1 MKFKK
6 PTTEKIVEVLD
17 HLAQLLELRGENPFK
32 IRAYQRGARALEV
45 LSEPL
50 ERLVEE
56 GRLGDVEGVGK
67 AIEEKVTELVTTG
80 HLPYYEELVAFFPS
94 TLFELFELQGLGAKK
109 IKILY
114 DVLKV
119 SSIADLEAACKAGK
133 VAELAGFG
141 EKSAANFLKA
151 ITFYQEHAG
160 LFRIDQVMPLAEHLL
175 ADLRAHPDV
184 GQCQVAGSVRRC
196 KEALGDLD
204 LLVSSKNPEV
214 VSRFFVQHP
223 LVTEILAHGPTK
235 SSVQLARI
243 FHSSQSAAWPKP
255 MDTVSGSNSDQ
266 GGMHSY
272 SPDQNPSPSLSHQ
285 LFPAPRCESY
295 EISGLEGGV
304 QCDLRVVKPEEFPFA
319 LLYFTGSKEHNIRLR
334 SRALE
339 QGWSLNEYRYT
350 VEQGAAEPPSIHDES
365 ELYASLGLSYIPPE
379 LREDRGEI
387 AAAAAGTLPKLLEW
401 TELKGTFHCH
411 TTASDGKNTL
421 REMVLAAQ
429 ELGLDYLG
437 IADHSKSS
445 YQANG
450 LNEARL
456 LQQQEEIK
464 KLNNELA
471 PFRIFAGTE
480 CDILKDGALDFSDEV
495 LASLDYVVASVHS
508 SFGLSETAMTD
519 RLIRAIQNP
528 YVTMLGHL
536 TGRRFFSRDPYPVN
550 IPAVIEAAAA
560 TGTMIE
566 LNASPYRLDMDWRW
580 WSLAKEKGV
589 KCVINPDAHST
600 QGLQNLKYGCLI
612 ARKGWLTKEDV
623 VNTRSL
629 EKMIPLL
636 EEKRKRAL

>member
-1 MKFKK
+1 MSKR
-6 PTTEKIVEVLD
+6 EIDVVEVID
-17 HLAQLLELRGENPFK
+17 HLAQLLELRGENSFK
-32 IRAYQRGARALEV
+32 IRAYQRAARALETI
-45 LSEPL
+45 SEPL
-50 ERLVEE
+50 GRLVEE
-56 GRLGDVEGVGK
+56 GRLGDVEGIGK

-80 HLPYYEELVAFFPS
+80 HLPYYEELVASFPS
-94 TLFELFELQGLGAKK
+94 TLFELFKLQGLGAKK
-109 IKILY
+109 IKILH
-114 DVLKV
+114 DVLGV
-119 SSIADLEAACKAGK
+119 TSLADLEAACKECK

-141 EKSAANFLKA
+141 EKSAANILKA

-160 LFRIDQVMPLAEHLL
+160 LFRIDQIAPLAEHLL
-175 ADLRAHPDV
+175 EDLRAHPDV
-184 GQCQVAGSVRRC
+184 GQCQVAGSFRRS
-196 KEALGDLD
+196 KEELGDLD
-204 LLVSSKNPEV
+204 LLVSSKNPEA
-214 VSRFFVQHP
+214 VSQFFVQHP
-223 LVTEILAHGPTK
+223 LVQEVIAHGPTK
-235 SSVQLARI
+235 SSVQ
-243 FHSSQSAAWPKP
+243 
-255 MDTVSGSNSDQ
+255 
-266 GGMHSY
+266 
-272 SPDQNPSPSLSHQ
+272 
-285 LFPAPRCESY
+285 
-295 EISGLEGGV
+295 LEGGV
-304 QCDLRVVKPEEFPFA
+304 QCDLRVVKSEEFPFA
-319 LLYFTGSKEHNIRLR
+319 LIYFTGNKEHNIRLR
-334 SRALE
+334 NRALE
-339 QGWSLNEYRYT
+339 RGWSLNEYRYT
-350 VEQGAAEPPSIHDES
+350 VQQGKAEPPSIHDES

-411 TTASDGKNTL
+411 TTASDGKSTL
-421 REMVLAAQ
+421 REMALAAQ

-464 KLNNELA
+464 KLNKELA

-600 QGLQNLKYGCLI
+600 QGLQNLRYGCLI

-623 VNTRSL
+623 INTRSL
-629 EKMIPLL
+629 EKVIPLL
-636 EEKRKRAL
+636 EAKRKR